1 MRVLQVKAASLHHLP
16 DVSQLQGRH
25 RPMAS
30 TLEAEDALPSRPSW
44 VRQPASPSASS
55 FGASSPPRP
64 PPCREAPRVVGMARH
79 SPVLGSS
86 WKQTPDDRQIA
97 WKCDTLRFHLI
108 LPQTVCPSNRSP
120 FTARVCNEPALGS
133 RRCTASRGQG
143 TPLSPALSQR
153 SVLAG
158 AQENHAGPPPLLQSW
173 QRRAQEDR
181 EAAAPPSREVG
192 EESRWAR
199 RRGWGLQCL
208 LAAAVSGLL
217 WLGGVLLHRRPA
229 WRLPGAVR

>member
-1 MRVLQVKAASLHHLP
+1 MSCKLKQH
-16 DVSQLQGRH
+16 
-25 RPMAS
+25 
-30 TLEAEDALPSRPSW
+30 PSIIC
-44 VRQPASPSASS
+44 QTSASS
-55 FGASSPPRP
+55 RAATGPWRALWKQRMRFRAAPPGCDSQQAP
-64 PPCREAPRVVGMARH
+64 QPAPSEPPLLPDLPPCREAPRVVGMARH

-143 TPLSPALSQR
+143 TPLLPALSQR

-173 QRRAQEDR
+173 QRRAQEDS

-229 WRLPGAVR
+229 WRLPGTVR